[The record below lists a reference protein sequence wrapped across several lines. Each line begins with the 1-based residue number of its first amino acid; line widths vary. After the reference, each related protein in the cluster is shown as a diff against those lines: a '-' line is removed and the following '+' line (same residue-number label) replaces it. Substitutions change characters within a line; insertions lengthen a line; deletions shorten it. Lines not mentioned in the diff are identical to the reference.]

1 LCHNPVDARL
11 HWRNFASNRGAA
23 QAETLV
29 ILIFYAF
36 AREAAAFKRR
46 LEGRTALAIDGLRG
60 FRARLGATEIIGI
73 ATGLGI
79 RRAADTARLAMQS
92 FASQNLSQ
100 NLSTD
105 LVIATGLAGA
115 LSEGLKP
122 GDLVLADRLILDGE
136 RAELAPATIAI
147 PPADLARFKAALHAH
162 RLTFTTGTILTAER
176 ILKDGAAK
184 RDARARTGALAVDME
199 SAAIAAEAHRFR
211 LRFACV
217 RAVLDTVDEE
227 IVGAELAGPDGVVRP
242 LAAAS
247 FVLRNPAAVIGL
259 ARMMRSLNRATA
271 ALAAALEA
279 LSRPGA

>member
-1 LCHNPVDARL
+1 M
-11 HWRNFASNRGAA
+11 
-23 QAETLV
+23 

-46 LEGRTALAIDGLRG
+46 LADRTALGIDGLRG

-79 RRAADTARLAMQS
+79 HRAADVARRA
-92 FASQNLSQ
+92 FASEDLSA
-100 NLSTD
+100 D
-105 LVIATGLAGA
+105 LIIAAGLAGA
-115 LSEGLKP
+115 LSEELKP

-136 RAELAPATIAI
+136 RSDPPPATIAI
-147 PPADLARFKAALHAH
+147 PPAHLACFTAALEAH
-162 RLTFTTGTILTAER
+162 RLAFTTGTILTAAR

-184 RDARARTGALAVDME
+184 RDARRRTGARAVDME
-199 SAAIAAEAHRFR
+199 SAAVAAEAHRR
-211 LRFACV
+211 GLRFACV

-227 IVGAELAGPDGVVRP
+227 IVGAELAGPDGEVRP

-279 LSRPGA
+279 LSHPGA

>member
-1 LCHNPVDARL
+1 VRL
-11 HWRNFASNRGAA
+11 HWRNFAGKRDPA

-36 AREAAAFKRR
+36 AREAAAFRRR
-46 LEGRTALAIDGLRG
+46 LTDRTALGIEGLRG
-60 FRARLGATEIIGI
+60 FRARLGSAKVVGI

-79 RRAADTARLAMQS
+79 HRAADTARRAMQS
-92 FASQNLSQ
+92 FASGSSSP

-115 LSEGLKP
+115 LSEELRP
-122 GDLVLADRLILDGE
+122 GDLVLADRLIIDRESLG
-136 RAELAPATIAI
+136 LAPATIVV
-147 PPADLARFKAALHAH
+147 PPADLARFKGALQAH
-162 RLTFTTGTILTAER
+162 QLKFATGTILTAAR

-184 RDARARTGALAVDME
+184 RDARDTTGALAVDME
-199 SAAIAAEAHRFR
+199 SAAVAAEAHRYG

-227 IVGAELAGPDGVVRP
+227 IVGAELAGPDGEVRP
-242 LAAAS
+242 LAAAG

-279 LSRPGA
+279 LSRDAA

>member
-46 LEGRTALAIDGLRG
+46 LESRTALGIDGLRG
-60 FRARLGATEIIGI
+60 FRGRLGAVEIIGI

-79 RRAADTARLAMQS
+79 RRAADTARRAMQS
-92 FASQNLSQ
+92 LSP
-100 NLSTD
+100 D

-115 LSEGLKP
+115 LSDELRP

-136 RAELAPATIAI
+136 DAGSTQGTIAI
-147 PPADLARFKAALHAH
+147 PPADLARFEAALEAD
-162 RLTFTTGTILTAER
+162 RLAFSTGSILTAAR
-176 ILKDGAAK
+176 ILKDGSAK
-184 RDARARTGALAVDME
+184 RGAGARTGALAVDME
-199 SAAIAAEAHRFR
+199 SAAIAAEAHRLG

-227 IVGAELAGPDGVVRP
+227 IVGAELAGPDGEVRP

-247 FVLRNPAAVIGL
+247 FVLRNPAALVGL

>member
-1 LCHNPVDARL
+1 M
-11 HWRNFASNRGAA
+11 
-23 QAETLV
+23 

-36 AREAAAFKRR
+36 AREAAVFKRR
-46 LEGRTALAIDGLRG
+46 LTSRTALGIDGLRG
-60 FRARLGATEIIGI
+60 FRGRLGSAEIVGV

-79 RRAADTARLAMQS
+79 PRAADAARRALQS
-92 FASQNLSQ
+92 FTAA
-100 NLSTD
+100 D

-115 LSEGLKP
+115 LSEELQS

-136 RAELAPATIAI
+136 GASLAPVMIEI
-147 PPADLARFKAALHAH
+147 SPADLARFSSV
-162 RLTFTTGTILTAER
+162 LTAHPLHFATGSILSASR

-199 SAAIAAEAHRFR
+199 SAAIAAEAHRCG

-227 IVGAELAGPDGVVRP
+227 IVGAELAGPDGEVRP
-242 LAAAS
+242 LAAAG
-247 FVLRNPAAVIGL
+247 FVLRNPAAVVGL

-271 ALAAALEA
+271 ALANALEA
-279 LSRPGA
+279 LSRPRA

>member
-1 LCHNPVDARL
+1 VRL
-11 HWRNFASNRGAA
+11 HWRNFAGKRDPA
-23 QAETLV
+23 QAETQV

-36 AREAAAFKRR
+36 AREAAAFRRR
-46 LEGRTALAIDGLRG
+46 LTDRTALGIEGLRG
-60 FRARLGATEIIGI
+60 FRARLGSAEIIGI

-79 RRAADTARLAMQS
+79 HRAADTARRAMQS
-92 FASQNLSQ
+92 FASGASSPDRSP

-115 LSEGLKP
+115 LSEELRP
-122 GDLVLADRLILDGE
+122 GDLVLADRLILDRESLG
-136 RAELAPATIAI
+136 LAPATIVI
-147 PPADLARFKAALHAH
+147 PPADLARFKGALQAH
-162 RLTFTTGTILTAER
+162 QLKFATGKILTAAR

-184 RDARARTGALAVDME
+184 RDARDTTGALAVDME
-199 SAAIAAEAHRFR
+199 SAAVAAEAHRYG

-227 IVGAELAGPDGVVRP
+227 IVGAELAGPDGEVRP
-242 LAAAS
+242 LAAAG

-279 LSRPGA
+279 LSRDAA

>member
-1 LCHNPVDARL
+1 M
-11 HWRNFASNRGAA
+11 
-23 QAETLV
+23 

-100 NLSTD
+100 NLSTE

-115 LSEGLKP
+115 LNEGLKP

-136 RAELAPATIAI
+136 RAAPAMIAI
-147 PPADLARFKAALHAH
+147 PPADLARFKAALHAY

>member
-1 LCHNPVDARL
+1 LCHNPVDARI
-11 HWRNFASNRGAA
+11 HWRNFAGNRDAA
-23 QAETLV
+23 QAETPV

-46 LEGRTALAIDGLRG
+46 LADRTALATDGLRG
-60 FRARLGATEIIGI
+60 FRARLGSTEVIGI

-79 RRAADTARLAMQS
+79 RRASDTARRALQS
-92 FASQNLSQ
+92 FASPN
-100 NLSTD
+100 

-115 LSEGLKP
+115 LSEELKP
-122 GDLVLADRLILDGE
+122 GDLVLADRLILDRE
-136 RAELAPATIAI
+136 RPDLAPTTIAV
-147 PPADLARFKAALHAH
+147 PPADLASFKAALERH
-162 RLTFTTGTILTAER
+162 RLRFATGTILTAAG

-184 RDARARTGALAVDME
+184 RAARDASAALAVDME
-199 SAAIAAEAHRFR
+199 SAAVAAEAHRCG

-227 IVGAELAGPDGVVRP
+227 IVGAELAGPDGEVRP
-242 LAAAS
+242 LAAAA
-247 FVLRNPAAVIGL
+247 FVLRNPAAMVGL

-279 LSRPGA
+279 LSRPGT